1 VTELDNNVKINFII
15 DVPMNDTFKEKYEDY
30 LEKSDS
36 NDRGYKTYL
45 VERYMKNAVEDLL
58 DEVRKDYKT
67 FDGKFVLEIRHERIK
82 GIFQSPIE
90 VRESAEEPLRRN
102 FFDRFKEITS
112 SDDLRVDVNLN
123 CMT

>member
-1 VTELDNNVKINFII
+1 MDNNIKINFII

-30 LEKSDS
+30 LVKSGDNDS
-36 NDRGYKTYL
+36 GYKNYL
-45 VERYMKNAVEDLL
+45 VERYMKDVVEDLL
-58 DEVRKDYKT
+58 DEVKEDYKS
-67 FDGKFVLEIRHERIK
+67 FDGKFVLEIRNDRIK
-82 GIFQSPIE
+82 GIFKSPIE

-123 CMT
+123 CMI